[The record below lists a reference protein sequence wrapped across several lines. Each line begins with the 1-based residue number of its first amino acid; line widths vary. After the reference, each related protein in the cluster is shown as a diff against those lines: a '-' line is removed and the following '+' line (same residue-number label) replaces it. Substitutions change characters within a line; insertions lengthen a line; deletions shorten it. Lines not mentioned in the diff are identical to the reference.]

1 MKENWDHKFSRE
13 VAGYPAPWLH
23 DLGKVFPTVGRIDN
37 VYGDREIDQYMV
49 ENSLMQLLESN
60 RIKDVIRNFE
70 SDMWNY

>member
-37 VYGDREIDQYMV
+37 VYGDRNLVCECPPMSEYFNTDAGQ
-49 ENSLMQLLESN
+49 E
-60 RIKDVIRNFE
+60 
-70 SDMWNY
+70 